1 MAFGFFARTCLQ
13 PLDYLFFKREKLSCL
28 LPELEFD
35 PQVKSVD
42 GLAVYVLTD
51 GACFL
56 VDGFDEE
63 PCSGFFRSLVV
74 LDDEV
79 LFTLQLVDVEVAALD
94 EELSLGGV
102 EKGLV
107 DMIRYGLVGVGSY
120 HGTISLRGNIYA
132 SRARYGKPHYRGRYR
147 LSHSLFYARF

>member
-1 MAFGFFARTCLQ
+1 MPTTLGLLAFNENK
-13 PLDYLFFKREKLSCL
+13 LFCL

-42 GLAVYVLTD
+42 GLAVNVLTD

-56 VDGFDEE
+56 VDGCDEE

-79 LFTLQLVDVEVAALD
+79 LFALQLVDVVVAALN
-94 EELSLGGV
+94 EELSLGLV

-107 DMIRYGLVGVGSY
+107 DLIGYVLVGVGSC
-120 HGTISLRGNIYA
+120 HGDICPLGGISRLGLL
-132 SRARYGKPHYRGRYR
+132 SPGARVQKYK
-147 LSHSLFYARF
+147 